1 MGWMRAYSNALVA
14 AGAALWLALA
24 GGAGA
29 QPAESAEA
37 DLLARLAMPAEAEWK
52 PAEEA
57 LVALWSR
64 SGSAAMDLLLRRGRD
79 ALEAEDAAAAIEH
92 LTALTDHAPG
102 FAEGWNARAMA
113 WFAAEEYGLAL
124 ADLTE
129 ALARNPHH
137 FGALSGLGLT
147 LERLG
152 RHEAALRAFQA
163 ARTIHPHRPDLIEA
177 EKRLERKSGGRRL

>member
-1 MGWMRAYSNALVA
+1 MERMRAYSNALVA
-14 AGAALWLALA
+14 AGAVLWLALA
-24 GGAGA
+24 GAAGA
-29 QPAESAEA
+29 QRAEPSEA
-37 DLLARLAMPAEAEWK
+37 DLLSRLAMSEEAEWK
-52 PAEEA
+52 AAEAA

-113 WFAAEEYGLAL
+113 WFATGEYGLAL

-147 LERLG
+147 LEKLG